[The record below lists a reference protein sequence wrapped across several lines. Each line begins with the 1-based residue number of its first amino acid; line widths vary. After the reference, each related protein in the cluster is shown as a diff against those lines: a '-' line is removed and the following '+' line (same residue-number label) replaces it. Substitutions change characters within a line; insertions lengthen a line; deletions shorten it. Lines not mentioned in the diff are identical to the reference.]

1 MRGPGGPPYGRDV
14 GPQARAVVCLA
25 LALLALAAAG
35 AAPASATLYC
45 VPGPCPGGMPQATVA
60 SAINQSNA
68 NPDHDT
74 IQIAAGSYHED
85 LPAVNNG
92 RPVDIVGAG
101 PTQTVLSRFS
111 QGDNLTTLQIN
122 DPNSTVS
129 SLGIGLATGS
139 SNN

>member
-1 MRGPGGPPYGRDV
+1 MRLACAPPYCQQVALGRRTAGV
-14 GPQARAVVCLA
+14 VTLALVLLGLGGVPARATVF
-25 LALLALAAAG
+25 
-35 AAPASATLYC
+35 C

-74 IQIAAGSYHED
+74 IEIAAGSYHED
-85 LPAVNNG
+85 LPQVQSG
-92 RPVDIVGAG
+92 KPVDIVGAG
-101 PTQTVLSRFS
+101 PAQTVLSPFS

-129 SLGIGLATGS
+129 
-139 SNN
+139 N